1 MALFSKI
8 HVSYSFCVKHAL
20 IFTSRARETLHVS
33 LETELSICHEHS
45 KIASEEEAS
54 EKLPKTIMMTLQA
67 FLWRCTLHIRAF
79 FLSFLARDVL

>member
-45 KIASEEEAS
+45 KIASEEAS

-67 FLWRCTLHIRAF
+67 FLGRCTSR
-79 FLSFLARDVL
+79 FLSFLARDVE